1 MANATEVNRTS
12 GTALPGLEHLRDSVH
27 NWEASVRTLSLT
39 AAAMAESVGAGMA
52 AQTLAS
58 YGQQPERTL
67 KPDLPPVL
75 SPFPPFPSAAPVA
88 PAAALPGA
96 SSSLLASSPIP
107 TLVVSGSQLKAGR
120 VFIVANLQGAYY
132 TLLEFLSRQKFDFR
146 SDNLLHL
153 GNLVAPPTEA
163 VATVAASGFGGGSKG
178 SPETPGPSRRR
189 RNSTSVLKLVR
200 RHGGLGPMGGHEC
213 LALLVTARANRML
226 AFNQA
231 EEERRLAALLSQK
244 QQQEAEAGAMVGF
257 KKPSSSLNV
266 RCSALSLQL
275 AGVTATG
282 AGAPTPPA
290 WCTSAATP
298 VNNWL
303 GPDCSSQSDSSDG
316 ASASDDEMDVDV
328 VAASWT
334 PHRDGSMLSPSAPA
348 TATAGCS
355 TMMLPG
361 GAASGLSLD
370 KLDLSQMLSMPAC
383 VVLEPYGVRLQHA
396 GPTDAA
402 DVAPDAA
409 TAGNRRYHTLFSH
422 RRAGGGAT
430 VAAAGGGVNAHF
442 TGISSSR
449 DVVRF
454 AVLPPLRTLQR
465 LSPGFGAKMAAL
477 VAPSREDLMLEILEE
492 PVSELDA

>member
-1 MANATEVNRTS
+1 MANATEANTTS
-12 GTALPGLEHLRDSVH
+12 GTALPGLEHLRDSVQ

-39 AAAMAESVGAGMA
+39 ATAMAESVGVGIA
-52 AQTLAS
+52 AQTLPS
-58 YGQQPERTL
+58 YGQQPERVL
-67 KPDLPPVL
+67 KPAPGAVL
-75 SPFPPFPSAAPVA
+75 
-88 PAAALPGA
+88 PAA
-96 SSSLLASSPIP
+96 SSLQASSPIP
-107 TLVVSGSQLKAGR
+107 TRVVSGSQLKAGR

-163 VATVAASGFGGGSKG
+163 VAAVAVPGFGGGSEG
-178 SPETPGPSRRR
+178 SPETPRPSRRC

-226 AFNQA
+226 ALSQA
-231 EEERRLAALLSQK
+231 EEERRLAALLAQK
-244 QQQEAEAGAMVGF
+244 QQQEAKAGAMVGF
-257 KKPSSSLNV
+257 TKPSPILNV

-275 AGVTATG
+275 AGLTATG
-282 AGAPTPPA
+282 PAAPAAPA

-303 GPDCSSQSDSSDG
+303 GPDGSSQSDSSDG
-316 ASASDDEMDVDV
+316 ASVSDDEMDVDV

-334 PHRDGSMLSPSAPA
+334 PHRVESVLKPSAPA
-348 TATAGCS
+348 AAGCG
-355 TMMLPG
+355 TMLRAS
-361 GAASGLSLD
+361 AASGLSLD
-370 KLDLSQMLSMPAC
+370 NSDLSQMLSMPAC

-396 GPTDAA
+396 GPTDTA
-402 DVAPDAA
+402 DVAAAAA
-409 TAGNRRYHTLFSH
+409 TGGTRRYHTLFSH
-422 RRAGGGAT
+422 RRATG
-430 VAAAGGGVNAHF
+430 AAAEGGVKAHF
-442 TGISSSR
+442 TGIASSR

-477 VAPSREDLMLEILEE
+477 MAPSREDLMLEVLEE
-492 PVSELDA
+492 RVSELDA